1 MNNYDI
7 IHLRMR
13 TMDLGDLHIFRS
25 VVQAGGVTRAAER
38 LNRVQSSHH
47 PRAAA

>member
-1 MNNYDI
+1 MNNNDDI
-7 IHLRMR
+7 KLRIR

-38 LNRVQSSHH
+38 LNRVQSNVK
-47 PRAAA
+47 RASA